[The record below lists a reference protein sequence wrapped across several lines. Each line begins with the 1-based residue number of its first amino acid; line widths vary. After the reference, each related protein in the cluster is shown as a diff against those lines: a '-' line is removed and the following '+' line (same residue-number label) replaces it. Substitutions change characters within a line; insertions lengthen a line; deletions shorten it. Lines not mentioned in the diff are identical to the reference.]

1 MELEKIK
8 ELVENYY
15 GISLELKSRQRLY
28 IEARYIYFYL
38 CRNFTNF
45 SLAKIGES
53 VGKDHATVLNGLKK
67 LDGLRQ
73 WYRSTNENFYELYS
87 LAKQMTKEEET
98 KEPTLEQL
106 VKMYNKL
113 LIDHEILKQQ
123 YQKLCL
129 DLQNT

>member
-1 MELEKIK
+1 MEKFK
-8 ELVENYY
+8 ELIENYY
-15 GISLELKSRQRLY
+15 GITLDYPCRKRIY

-53 VGKDHATVLNGLKK
+53 VGKDHATVLNGLNK

-73 WYRSTNENFYELYS
+73 GYGSVNDNFYELYS
-87 LAKQMTKEEET
+87 LAKEMQKDVEET
-98 KEPTLEQL
+98 APTLEQL

-113 LIDHEILKQQ
+113 LIDHEILKHRLAK
-123 YQKLCL
+123 YEDNEK
-129 DLQNT
+129 